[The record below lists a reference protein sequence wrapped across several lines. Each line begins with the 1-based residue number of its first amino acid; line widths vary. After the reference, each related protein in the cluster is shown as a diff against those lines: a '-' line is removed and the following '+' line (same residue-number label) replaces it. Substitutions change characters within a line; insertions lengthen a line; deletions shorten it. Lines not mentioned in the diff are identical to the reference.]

1 MNFYGKLLCFCVKF
15 NVFSKFSH
23 LCGYKTRLGVQATPP
38 PAAAASSRHTI
49 KDVNIVPTP
58 LQDVSTAEVE
68 LLLCQCR

>member
-1 MNFYGKLLCFCVKF
+1 M
-15 NVFSKFSH
+15 
-23 LCGYKTRLGVQATPP
+23 QATPP

-68 LLLCQCR
+68 LQLWSPHTPISVVNYAQ

>member
-1 MNFYGKLLCFCVKF
+1 M
-15 NVFSKFSH
+15 
-23 LCGYKTRLGVQATPP
+23 QATPP

-68 LLLCQCR
+68 LLLWSPNTAVTVVSYAQ